1 MTTTLEPL
9 LDTVEGAQWLQG
21 RGWAYQL
28 LIDFLE
34 SPPGLAQIAPWQRQA
49 GLREELALTAG
60 GRRLQDYLASITPDR
75 LLAACRTETEEYG
88 RLFVGRNAVF
98 PCVRESAYRTGD
110 ARGARRCLRQIREA
124 YEDCGIVFN
133 KLQSETDDH
142 LTIELEFMAVAGE
155 HMALTAGLPECR
167 LTWLDTQVDFLERHL
182 LQWTPQ
188 FAKELAASARTPLY
202 REIGGIL
209 GEFIPYDLSMLK
221 LLRIELTK

>member
-1 MTTTLEPL
+1 M
-9 LDTVEGAQWLQG
+9 EGAQWLQG

-28 LIDFLE
+28 LIDFLRVRRDW
-34 SPPGLAQIAPWQRQA
+34 QIAPWQRQA
-49 GLREELALTAG
+49 GLREELAPTAG

-110 ARGARRCLRQIREA
+110 ARGAWRCPRQIREA

-142 LTIELEFMAVAGE
+142 LTIELEFSGRGRGTYGLDGRAAGMQADVAGYAGRFFGAAFAAVDAAVCE
-155 HMALTAGLPECR
+155 GTGRQRAYSALPGNR
-167 LTWLDTQVDFLERHL
+167 RHFGRVYSL
-182 LQWTPQ
+182 
-188 FAKELAASARTPLY
+188 
-202 REIGGIL
+202 
-209 GEFIPYDLSMLK
+209 
-221 LLRIELTK
+221 